1 MWEQIIAGVIIV
13 ALIVIIILLAKISA
27 SFNRRDKNYQEVIG
41 QAISHM
47 SDEAFK
53 RERKKIAKMTA
64 EQDRVAK
71 WIEKLGK
78 EGKIDVSLLASEAEK
93 RDFALALK
101 KAEDY
106 VTYSETVLD
115 RIRHEITKTQKDI
128 VNHARIPYSLEQ
140 DKKVLTTLLEQEEIA
155 KKRAKNARKRLD
167 ILIAAT
173 SPEESGPSLVVLE
186 DAPPPKTEP
195 AGPNRPAD
203 SPGGTLLGDY
213 TV

>member
-41 QAISHM
+41 QAIGHM

-71 WIEKLGK
+71 WIERLNK
-78 EGKIDVSLLASEAEK
+78 EGKIDVSLLAAEAEK

-128 VNHARIPYSLEQ
+128 IDHARIPHSLEQ
-140 DKKVLTTLLEQEEIA
+140 DKKVLATLLEQEEIA
-155 KKRAKNARKRLD
+155 KKRVKNARKRLD
-167 ILIAAT
+167 VLLAAV

-186 DAPPPKTEP
+186 DAPPI
-195 AGPNRPAD
+195 
-203 SPGGTLLGDY
+203 
-213 TV
+213 